1 MHLIEKNDIMMEN
14 NSVFQ
19 FGKNPIYI
27 ERNEGNVYLGD
38 YVSKTNEAFTDES
51 FELHMFA
58 PQITP
63 QIKREEVGIIL
74 NWIAKDTDKTDP
86 KRVALLYGSAGV
98 GKSVVMHD
106 VLLELEQKEEYL
118 VLGLKTDQIEFGD
131 TEDLSKRMH
140 LAKPLVTIIK
150 EMAQKAMRVVVLIDQ
165 IDALSLSLSS
175 NRTPLRSIFKLI
187 EQIKSI
193 PHVRVVISC
202 RPYDLEYDPILNDMK
217 IETKW
222 ELKKIS
228 SGRVKSI
235 LKSHNLEDSISE
247 QLLAFLGNPL
257 HLYLYLKVMPFG
269 KLRNPIT
276 EEVLYDGLWRIF
288 VIDIHANKRE
298 KVLKLLDAMVDA
310 MYRRQELFVHKQE
323 FESNYNDELNY
334 LLSNGLLLC
343 TSNGRVQFF
352 HQTMF
357 DYIYARRF
365 VENDYDLLKEL
376 SNQHQGLF
384 SRAAVKSIFSFL
396 RETNLVLYIH
406 NMNSLLFDKGET
418 KKYRYRF
425 HLKSLILSNMV
436 FFDEPKQE
444 ELQLIDRKIF
454 ANSLFM
460 GVIFESIH
468 NSKWLD
474 AIWRIIDKKG
484 GWTALSKE
492 YKEKTI
498 LMCSQT
504 LWDDADNILEVAF
517 RVLQTGDADGRKMII
532 DLVRYQP
539 LKGNVDKLIKL
550 YKALELKSYP
560 LECPNLLKL
569 IIPGNPKFVGDVL
582 KDNVL
587 EQLNQKEKSSLHI
600 VDFTHEEEQI
610 FEMMESNHHELAI
623 QLYVEL
629 LEIIMKN
636 TRFDIPG
643 HEIIGSFEFSS
654 FQRVEGERFCHNF
667 PKALVN
673 KLIDDFLKNIDT
685 IKTQRYLQEFCCK
698 KYEAFLFI
706 ALYVFTKYPEKF
718 YNDIYKII
726 VCRSVLSNAPC
737 WVEYQALEA
746 LKSSFQYMS
755 AEQQSEI
762 VHKAES
768 LNDVGERRIYD
779 KEIVRRR
786 LQVGYPICDIDLHRG
801 KVLYALPK
809 VSLLKYSK
817 KSYFERLRIGRKFE
831 YRKNG
836 IVCYSRLEN
845 EMPFRSSCRSGW
857 TSLGLD
863 KARKMSCKAWYKSMT
878 KYVDNIHS
886 YDFERPSLEGQ
897 SQLFRQIVAENPKK
911 YLNLLDNIVADD
923 KILLCY
929 AESGVRGLLDV
940 KKYVEANRIFDN
952 IVKVINNNANSEY
965 RGFGIHSFLYVI
977 DDFLKGDYMPKNVFD
992 FLCNVVL
999 NVKESKI
1006 KAGDVKEKDIYNT
1019 AINQA
1024 RGHAAYMLIE
1034 CYRFKE
1040 YQDEIFDTL
1049 ENIASTASVY
1059 TRSAILL
1066 NMALLNHLDQQR
1078 NVLLFKMLLHDYDE
1092 KLLAMPIHNYNP
1104 LVYFINYAVD
1114 DILDVFVH
1122 AIDKPWCYKEQVI
1135 ILWLAW
1141 VHNNYRND
1149 IKVLLDK
1156 MCEKGQEARL
1166 SLLSF
1171 LTRQDVEIDQESF
1184 SYILFLMSE
1193 RFCSAELGH
1202 ECDIIFR
1209 HVKKW
1214 TQERQDIM
1222 AKTFVESPL
1231 SKYTGRG
1238 FIDFLAGYAI
1248 KKPVQALY
1256 WLECVIH
1263 NMAPNDYSIWNSVT
1277 DVLIQ
1282 SYNGIR
1288 SFNDIEYQST
1298 LEYAMDL
1305 IDSLMMNKDKSFL
1318 ITNFIHKLDDE

>member
-222 ELKKIS
+222 ELKKLS

-550 YKALELKSYP
+550 Y
-560 LECPNLLKL
+560 N
-569 IIPGNPKFVGDVL
+569 
-582 KDNVL
+582 
-587 EQLNQKEKSSLHI
+587 
-600 VDFTHEEEQI
+600 
-610 FEMMESNHHELAI
+610 
-623 QLYVEL
+623 
-629 LEIIMKN
+629 
-636 TRFDIPG
+636 
-643 HEIIGSFEFSS
+643 
-654 FQRVEGERFCHNF
+654 
-667 PKALVN
+667 
-673 KLIDDFLKNIDT
+673 
-685 IKTQRYLQEFCCK
+685 
-698 KYEAFLFI
+698 
-706 ALYVFTKYPEKF
+706 
-718 YNDIYKII
+718 
-726 VCRSVLSNAPC
+726 
-737 WVEYQALEA
+737 
-746 LKSSFQYMS
+746 
-755 AEQQSEI
+755 
-762 VHKAES
+762 
-768 LNDVGERRIYD
+768 
-779 KEIVRRR
+779 
-786 LQVGYPICDIDLHRG
+786 
-801 KVLYALPK
+801 
-809 VSLLKYSK
+809 
-817 KSYFERLRIGRKFE
+817 
-831 YRKNG
+831 
-836 IVCYSRLEN
+836 
-845 EMPFRSSCRSGW
+845 
-857 TSLGLD
+857 
-863 KARKMSCKAWYKSMT
+863 
-878 KYVDNIHS
+878 
-886 YDFERPSLEGQ
+886 
-897 SQLFRQIVAENPKK
+897 
-911 YLNLLDNIVADD
+911 
-923 KILLCY
+923 
-929 AESGVRGLLDV
+929 
-940 KKYVEANRIFDN
+940 
-952 IVKVINNNANSEY
+952 
-965 RGFGIHSFLYVI
+965 
-977 DDFLKGDYMPKNVFD
+977 
-992 FLCNVVL
+992 
-999 NVKESKI
+999 
-1006 KAGDVKEKDIYNT
+1006 NT
-1019 AINQA
+1019 A
-1024 RGHAAYMLIE
+1024 
-1034 CYRFKE
+1034 
-1040 YQDEIFDTL
+1040 
-1049 ENIASTASVY
+1049 
-1059 TRSAILL
+1059 L
-1066 NMALLNHLDQQR
+1066 N
-1078 NVLLFKMLLHDYDE
+1078 
-1092 KLLAMPIHNYNP
+1092 
-1104 LVYFINYAVD
+1104 
-1114 DILDVFVH
+1114 
-1122 AIDKPWCYKEQVI
+1122 
-1135 ILWLAW
+1135 
-1141 VHNNYRND
+1141 
-1149 IKVLLDK
+1149 
-1156 MCEKGQEARL
+1156 
-1166 SLLSF
+1166 
-1171 LTRQDVEIDQESF
+1171 
-1184 SYILFLMSE
+1184 
-1193 RFCSAELGH
+1193 
-1202 ECDIIFR
+1202 
-1209 HVKKW
+1209 
-1214 TQERQDIM
+1214 
-1222 AKTFVESPL
+1222 
-1231 SKYTGRG
+1231 
-1238 FIDFLAGYAI
+1238 
-1248 KKPVQALY
+1248 
-1256 WLECVIH
+1256 
-1263 NMAPNDYSIWNSVT
+1263 
-1277 DVLIQ
+1277 
-1282 SYNGIR
+1282 
-1288 SFNDIEYQST
+1288 
-1298 LEYAMDL
+1298 
-1305 IDSLMMNKDKSFL
+1305 
-1318 ITNFIHKLDDE
+1318 

>member
-19 FGKNPIYI
+19 FGEKPIYI
-27 ERNEGNVYLGD
+27 ERNEGNVYVGD

-150 EMAQKAMRVVVLIDQ
+150 EMAQKAKRVVVLIDQ

-175 NRTPLRSIFKLI
+175 NRTPLRSMFKLI
-187 EQIKSI
+187 EKIKSI

-222 ELKKIS
+222 ELKNLS

-288 VIDIHANKRE
+288 VIDINADKRA

-334 LLSNGLLLC
+334 LFSSGLLLC

-365 VENDYDLLKEL
+365 VENNYDLLNEL

-396 RETNLVLYIH
+396 RETNPVLYIH

-460 GVIFESIH
+460 GVIFESVH
-468 NSKWLD
+468 NGNWLN
-474 AIWRIIDKKG
+474 AIWKIIDNKG
-484 GWTALSKE
+484 GWAALSKE

-498 LMCSQT
+498 LMCSRT
-504 LWDDADNILEVAF
+504 LWDDADKILEAAF
-517 RVLQTGDADGRKMII
+517 HVLQTGDADGRKMIMDFVSHQSI
-532 DLVRYQP
+532 KSDI
-539 LKGNVDKLIKL
+539 NKLIKL

-569 IIPGNPKFVGDVL
+569 ILTDNPKFVVDVL
-582 KDNVL
+582 KDNVQK
-587 EQLNQKEKSSLHI
+587 QLIQKDKSSLHT

-610 FEMMESNHHELAI
+610 FEMLESNHHELAI

-629 LEIIMKN
+629 LQIVLEN

-643 HEIIGSFEFSS
+643 YEIISSFEFSC
-654 FQRVEGERFCHNF
+654 FQREKGKHFRYDF

-685 IKTQRYLQEFCCK
+685 NETRRYLQEFSRNK
-698 KYEAFLFI
+698 FEAFLFI
-706 ALYVFTKYPEKF
+706 ALYVFTQYPDR
-718 YNDIYKII
+718 YCNDIYTII

-737 WVEYQALEA
+737 LIEYQALEA

-755 AEQQSEI
+755 AEQQTEI

-768 LNDVGERRIYD
+768 LNDDGERRIYD

-809 VSLLKYSK
+809 WALLKYSK
-817 KSYFERLRIGRKFE
+817 KAYFERLRIGRKFE

-878 KYVDNIHS
+878 KYIDNVHS

-923 KILLCY
+923 NILLCY
-929 AESGVRGLLDV
+929 AESGIRGLLDANE
-940 KKYVEANRIFDN
+940 YVEATRFFDH
-952 IVKVINNNANSEY
+952 IVKVIDNNVNSEC

-977 DDFLKGDYMPKNVFD
+977 DAFIKGNFMPKNVFD

-999 NVKESKI
+999 NVKEGDI
-1006 KAGDVKEKDIYNT
+1006 KSEDIKVKDIYNA

-1024 RGHAAYMLIE
+1024 RGHAAYMLVE
-1034 CYRFKE
+1034 CYRYKE
-1040 YQDEIFDTL
+1040 YQDEIFKTL
-1049 ENIASTASVY
+1049 EKIASTASVY

-1078 NVLLFKMLLHDYDE
+1078 NVVLFKMLLHDYDD

-1104 LVYFINYAVD
+1104 LVYFVNYAVD
-1114 DILDVFVH
+1114 DMLDVFAH

-1156 MCEKGQEARL
+1156 MCDKGQEARL

-1193 RFCSAELGH
+1193 RFCSVELGH
-1202 ECDIIFR
+1202 ECDTMFQY
-1209 HVKKW
+1209 VKKW
-1214 TQERQDIM
+1214 TQERQDII

-1231 SKYTGRG
+1231 SEYTGRG

-1248 KKPVQALY
+1248 KKPDQALY
-1256 WLECVIH
+1256 WLECVIR

-1288 SFNDIEYQST
+1288 SFNDVEYQPI
-1298 LEYAMDL
+1298 LEHAMDM
-1305 IDSLMMNKDKSFL
+1305 IDSLMMNKDNCFL
-1318 ITNFIHKLDDE
+1318 ITNFIRKLDNE

>member
-19 FGKNPIYI
+19 FGEKPIYI
-27 ERNEGNVYLGD
+27 ERNEGNVYVGD

-150 EMAQKAMRVVVLIDQ
+150 EMAQKAKRVVVLIDQ

-222 ELKKIS
+222 ELKNLS

-288 VIDIHANKRE
+288 VIDINADKRA

-334 LLSNGLLLC
+334 LFSSGLLLC

-365 VENDYDLLKEL
+365 VENNYDLLNEL

-396 RETNLVLYIH
+396 RETNPVLYIH

-460 GVIFESIH
+460 GVIFESVH
-468 NSKWLD
+468 NGNWLN
-474 AIWRIIDKKG
+474 AIWKIIDNKG
-484 GWTALSKE
+484 GWAALSKE
-492 YKEKTI
+492 YKEKTV
-498 LMCSQT
+498 LMCSRT
-504 LWDDADNILEVAF
+504 LWDDADKILEAAF
-517 RVLQTGDADGRKMII
+517 HVLQTGDADGRKMIMDFVSHQSI
-532 DLVRYQP
+532 KSDI
-539 LKGNVDKLIKL
+539 NKLIKL

-569 IIPGNPKFVGDVL
+569 ILTDNPKFVVDVL
-582 KDNVL
+582 KDNVQK
-587 EQLNQKEKSSLHI
+587 QLIQKDKSSLHT

-610 FEMMESNHHELAI
+610 FEMLESNHHELAI

-629 LEIIMKN
+629 LQIVLEN

-643 HEIIGSFEFSS
+643 YEIISSFEFSC
-654 FQRVEGERFCHNF
+654 FQREKGKHFRYDF

-685 IKTQRYLQEFCCK
+685 NETRRYLQEFSRNK
-698 KYEAFLFI
+698 FEAFLFI
-706 ALYVFTKYPEKF
+706 ALYVFTQYPDR
-718 YNDIYKII
+718 YCNDIYTII

-737 WVEYQALEA
+737 LIEYQALEA

-755 AEQQSEI
+755 AEQQTEI

-768 LNDVGERRIYD
+768 LNDDGERRIYD

-809 VSLLKYSK
+809 WALLKYSK
-817 KSYFERLRIGRKFE
+817 KAYFERLRIGRKFE

-863 KARKMSCKAWYKSMT
+863 KAMKMNCKAWYKSMT
-878 KYVDNIHS
+878 KYVDNVHS

-897 SQLFRQIVAENPKK
+897 SQLFRQIVAENPQK

-923 KILLCY
+923 NILLCY
-929 AESGVRGLLDV
+929 AESGIRGLLDANE
-940 KKYVEANRIFDN
+940 YVEATRFFDH
-952 IVKVINNNANSEY
+952 IVKVIDNNVNSEC

-977 DDFLKGDYMPKNVFD
+977 DAFLKGNFMPKNVFD

-999 NVKESKI
+999 NVKEGDI
-1006 KAGDVKEKDIYNT
+1006 KSEDINVKDIYNA

-1024 RGHAAYMLIE
+1024 RGHAAYMLVE
-1034 CYRFKE
+1034 CYRYKE
-1040 YQDEIFDTL
+1040 YQDEIFKTL
-1049 ENIASTASVY
+1049 EKIVSTASVY

-1078 NVLLFKMLLHDYDE
+1078 NVVLFKMLLHDYDD

-1104 LVYFINYAVD
+1104 LVYFVNYAVD
-1114 DILDVFVH
+1114 DMLDVFAH

-1141 VHNNYRND
+1141 AHNNYRND

-1156 MCEKGQEARL
+1156 MCDKGQEARL

-1193 RFCSAELGH
+1193 RFCSVELGH
-1202 ECDIIFR
+1202 ECDTMFQY
-1209 HVKKW
+1209 VKKW
-1214 TQERQDIM
+1214 TQERQDII

-1231 SKYTGRG
+1231 SEYTGRG

-1248 KKPVQALY
+1248 KKPDQALY
-1256 WLECVIH
+1256 WLECVIR

-1288 SFNDIEYQST
+1288 SFNDVEYQPI
-1298 LEYAMDL
+1298 LEHAMDM
-1305 IDSLMMNKDKSFL
+1305 IDSLMMNKDNCFL
-1318 ITNFIHKLDDE
+1318 ITNFIRKLDNE

>member
-1 MHLIEKNDIMMEN
+1 MEN

-19 FGKNPIYI
+19 FGEKPIYI
-27 ERNEGNVYLGD
+27 ERNEGNVYVGD

-150 EMAQKAMRVVVLIDQ
+150 EMAQKAKRVVVLIDQ

-222 ELKKIS
+222 ELKNLS

-288 VIDIHANKRE
+288 VIDINADKRA

-334 LLSNGLLLC
+334 LFSSGLLLC

-365 VENDYDLLKEL
+365 VENNYDLLNEL

-396 RETNLVLYIH
+396 RETNPVLYIH

-460 GVIFESIH
+460 GVIFESVH
-468 NSKWLD
+468 NGNWLN
-474 AIWRIIDKKG
+474 AIWKIIDNKG
-484 GWTALSKE
+484 GWAALSKE
-492 YKEKTI
+492 YKEKTV
-498 LMCSQT
+498 LMCSRT
-504 LWDDADNILEVAF
+504 LWDDADKILEAAF
-517 RVLQTGDADGRKMII
+517 HVLQTGDADGRKMIMDFVSHQSI
-532 DLVRYQP
+532 KSDI
-539 LKGNVDKLIKL
+539 NKLIKL

-569 IIPGNPKFVGDVL
+569 ILTDNPKFVVDVL
-582 KDNVL
+582 KDNVQK
-587 EQLNQKEKSSLHI
+587 QLIQKDKSSLHT

-610 FEMMESNHHELAI
+610 FEMLESNHHELAI

-629 LEIIMKN
+629 LQIVLEN

-643 HEIIGSFEFSS
+643 YEIISSFEFSC
-654 FQRVEGERFCHNF
+654 FQREKGKHFRYDF

-685 IKTQRYLQEFCCK
+685 NETRRYLQEFSRNK
-698 KYEAFLFI
+698 FEAFLFI
-706 ALYVFTKYPEKF
+706 ALYVFTQYPDR
-718 YNDIYKII
+718 YCNDIYTII

-737 WVEYQALEA
+737 LIEYQALEA

-755 AEQQSEI
+755 AEQQTEI

-768 LNDVGERRIYD
+768 LNDDGERRIYD

-809 VSLLKYSK
+809 WALLKYSK
-817 KSYFERLRIGRKFE
+817 KAYFERLRIGRKFE

-863 KARKMSCKAWYKSMT
+863 KAMKMNCKAWYKSMT
-878 KYVDNIHS
+878 KYVDNVHS

-897 SQLFRQIVAENPKK
+897 SQLFRQIVAENPQK

-923 KILLCY
+923 NILLCY
-929 AESGVRGLLDV
+929 AESGIRGLLDANE
-940 KKYVEANRIFDN
+940 YVEATRFFDH
-952 IVKVINNNANSEY
+952 IVKVIDNNVNSEC

-977 DDFLKGDYMPKNVFD
+977 DAFLKGNFMPKNVFD

-999 NVKESKI
+999 NVKEGDI
-1006 KAGDVKEKDIYNT
+1006 KSEDINVKDIYNA

-1024 RGHAAYMLIE
+1024 RGHAAYMLVE
-1034 CYRFKE
+1034 CYRYKE
-1040 YQDEIFDTL
+1040 YQDEIFKTL
-1049 ENIASTASVY
+1049 EKIVSTASVY

-1078 NVLLFKMLLHDYDE
+1078 NVVLFKMLLHDYDD

-1104 LVYFINYAVD
+1104 LVYFVNYAVD
-1114 DILDVFVH
+1114 DMLDVFAH

-1141 VHNNYRND
+1141 AHNNYRND

-1156 MCEKGQEARL
+1156 MCDKGQEARL

-1193 RFCSAELGH
+1193 RFCSVELGH
-1202 ECDIIFR
+1202 ECDTMFQY
-1209 HVKKW
+1209 VKKW
-1214 TQERQDIM
+1214 TQERQDII

-1231 SKYTGRG
+1231 SEYTGRG

-1248 KKPVQALY
+1248 KKPDQALY
-1256 WLECVIH
+1256 WLECVIR

-1288 SFNDIEYQST
+1288 SFNDVEYQPI
-1298 LEYAMDL
+1298 LEHAMDM
-1305 IDSLMMNKDKSFL
+1305 IDSLMMNKDNCFL
-1318 ITNFIHKLDDE
+1318 ITNFIRKLDNE

>member
-1 MHLIEKNDIMMEN
+1 MEN

-19 FGKNPIYI
+19 FGEKPIYI
-27 ERNEGNVYLGD
+27 ERNEGNVYVGD

-150 EMAQKAMRVVVLIDQ
+150 EMAQKAKRVVVLIDQ

-222 ELKKIS
+222 ELKNLS

-288 VIDIHANKRE
+288 VIDINADKRA

-334 LLSNGLLLC
+334 LFSSGLLLC

-365 VENDYDLLKEL
+365 VENNYDLLNEL

-396 RETNLVLYIH
+396 RETNPVLYIH

-425 HLKSLILSNMV
+425 HLKSLILSNMI

-460 GVIFESIH
+460 GVIFESVH
-468 NSKWLD
+468 NGNWLN
-474 AIWRIIDKKG
+474 AIWKIIDNKG
-484 GWTALSKE
+484 GWAALSKE
-492 YKEKTI
+492 YKEKTV
-498 LMCSQT
+498 LMCSRT
-504 LWDDADNILEVAF
+504 LWDDADKILEAAF
-517 RVLQTGDADGRKMII
+517 HVLQTGDADGRKMIMDFVSHQSI
-532 DLVRYQP
+532 KSDI
-539 LKGNVDKLIKL
+539 NKLIKL

-569 IIPGNPKFVGDVL
+569 ILTDNPKFVVDVL
-582 KDNVL
+582 KDNVQK
-587 EQLNQKEKSSLHI
+587 QLIQKDKSSLHT

-610 FEMMESNHHELAI
+610 FEMLESNHHELAI

-629 LEIIMKN
+629 LQIVLEN

-643 HEIIGSFEFSS
+643 YEIISSFEFSC
-654 FQRVEGERFCHNF
+654 FQREKGKHFRYDF

-685 IKTQRYLQEFCCK
+685 NETRRYLQEFSRNK
-698 KYEAFLFI
+698 FEAFLFI
-706 ALYVFTKYPEKF
+706 ALYVFTQYPDR
-718 YNDIYKII
+718 YCNDIYTII

-737 WVEYQALEA
+737 LIEYQALEA

-755 AEQQSEI
+755 AEQQTEI

-768 LNDVGERRIYD
+768 LNDDGERRIYD

-809 VSLLKYSK
+809 WALLKYSK
-817 KSYFERLRIGRKFE
+817 KAYFERLRIGRKFE

-863 KARKMSCKAWYKSMT
+863 KAMKMNCKAWYKSMT
-878 KYVDNIHS
+878 KYVDNVHS

-897 SQLFRQIVAENPKK
+897 SQLFRQIVAENPQK

-923 KILLCY
+923 NILLCY
-929 AESGVRGLLDV
+929 AESGIRGLLDANE
-940 KKYVEANRIFDN
+940 YVEATRFFDH
-952 IVKVINNNANSEY
+952 IVKVIDNNVNSEC

-977 DDFLKGDYMPKNVFD
+977 DAFLKGNFMPKNVFD

-999 NVKESKI
+999 NVKEGDI
-1006 KAGDVKEKDIYNT
+1006 KSEDINVKDIYNA

-1024 RGHAAYMLIE
+1024 RGHAAYMLVE
-1034 CYRFKE
+1034 CYRYKE
-1040 YQDEIFDTL
+1040 YQDEIFKTL
-1049 ENIASTASVY
+1049 EKIASTASVY

-1078 NVLLFKMLLHDYDE
+1078 NVVLFKMLLHDYDD

-1104 LVYFINYAVD
+1104 LVYFVNYAVD
-1114 DILDVFVH
+1114 DMLDVFAH
-1122 AIDKPWCYKEQVI
+1122 AIDKPWCYNEQVI

-1141 VHNNYRND
+1141 AHNNYRND

-1156 MCEKGQEARL
+1156 MCDKGQEARL

-1193 RFCSAELGH
+1193 RFCSVELGH
-1202 ECDIIFR
+1202 ECDTMFQY
-1209 HVKKW
+1209 VKKW
-1214 TQERQDIM
+1214 TQERQDII

-1231 SKYTGRG
+1231 SEYTGRG

-1248 KKPVQALY
+1248 KKPDQALY
-1256 WLECVIH
+1256 WLECVIR

-1288 SFNDIEYQST
+1288 SFNDVEYQPI
-1298 LEYAMDL
+1298 LEHAMDM
-1305 IDSLMMNKDKSFL
+1305 IDSLMMNKDNCFL
-1318 ITNFIHKLDDE
+1318 ITNFIRKLDNE

>member
-1 MHLIEKNDIMMEN
+1 MGNND
-14 NSVFQ
+14 VFQ
-19 FGKNPIYI
+19 FGEKPIYI
-27 ERNEGNVYLGD
+27 ERNEGNVYVGD

-51 FELHMFA
+51 FELHKFA

-150 EMAQKAMRVVVLIDQ
+150 EMAQKAKRVVVLIDQ

-222 ELKKIS
+222 ELKNLS

-235 LKSHNLEDSISE
+235 LKSHNLEECISE

-288 VIDIHANKRE
+288 VIEINANKRE

-310 MYRRQELFVHKQE
+310 MYWRQELFVHKQE

-365 VENDYDLLKEL
+365 VENKYDLLKEL

-396 RETNLVLYIH
+396 RETNPGLYIQ
-406 NMNSLLFDKGET
+406 NMNRLLFDKGET
-418 KKYRYRF
+418 EEYCYRF
-425 HLKSLILSNMV
+425 HLKSLILSNME

-444 ELQLIDRKIF
+444 ELKLIDRKIF
-454 ANSLFM
+454 YDSLYM
-460 GVIFESIH
+460 SVIFESVH
-468 NSKWLD
+468 NCNWLN
-474 AIWRIIDKKG
+474 AIWKIIDNNG
-484 GWTALSKE
+484 GWAALSKE

-498 LMCSQT
+498 LMCSRT
-504 LWDDADNILEVAF
+504 LWDDADKILDVAF
-517 RVLQTGDADGRKMII
+517 RVLQTGDADGRKMIMDFVSHQSI
-532 DLVRYQP
+532 KCDI
-539 LKGNVDKLIKL
+539 NKLIKL
-550 YKALELKSYP
+550 YKALGLKSYP

-569 IIPGNPKFVGDVL
+569 ILSDDPKFVADVL
-582 KDNVL
+582 KDNVQK
-587 EQLNQKEKSSLHI
+587 QLSQKDKSSLHI

-654 FQRVEGERFCHNF
+654 FQRVEGERFYHNF
-667 PKALVN
+667 SKALVN

-685 IKTQRYLQEFCCK
+685 SETRRYLQEFCCK

-706 ALYVFTKYPEKF
+706 ALYVYTQYPEKF

-726 VCRSVLSNAPC
+726 ICRSVLSNAPC

-746 LKSSFQYMS
+746 LKCSFQFMS
-755 AEQQSEI
+755 AVQQDKI

-768 LNDVGERRIYD
+768 LNDDGEKCIYD
-779 KEIVRRR
+779 KEFVRRR
-786 LQVGYPICDIDLHRG
+786 LQGGYPICDIDLHRG

-809 VSLLKYSK
+809 DSLLTYSK
-817 KSYFERLRIGRKFE
+817 KAYFERLRIERKFG
-831 YRKNG
+831 YKKNG
-836 IVCYSRLEN
+836 IACYSWLEN
-845 EMPFRSSCRSGW
+845 ELPFRSSCMSGW

-878 KYVDNIHS
+878 KYVDNVHT

-897 SQLFRQIVAENPKK
+897 SQLFRQVVGENPEK
-911 YLNLLDNIVADD
+911 YLSLLDNIVADNN
-923 KILLCY
+923 ILLCY
-929 AESGVRGLLDV
+929 AESGVRGLLDA
-940 KKYVEANRIFDN
+940 KKYVEAARIFDN

-965 RGFGIHSFLYVI
+965 RGFGIHSFLLVI
-977 DDFLKGDYMPKNVFD
+977 DDFLRGDYMPKNVFD

-999 NVKESKI
+999 NVKESEI
-1006 KAGDVKEKDIYNT
+1006 KAEDVKEKDIYNT

-1024 RGHAAYMLIE
+1024 RGHAAYMLVE
-1034 CYRFKE
+1034 CYRFRE
-1040 YQDEIFDTL
+1040 YQDEIFETL

-1092 KLLAMPIHNYNP
+1092 RLLAMPIHNYNP
-1104 LVYFINYAVD
+1104 LVYFVNYAVD

-1135 ILWLAW
+1135 ILWHAW

-1171 LTRQDVEIDQESF
+1171 LTREDVEIDHESF

-1193 RFCSAELGH
+1193 RFCTAELGH

-1248 KKPVQALY
+1248 NKPVQALY

-1288 SFNDIEYQST
+1288 SFNDVEYQPI
-1298 LEYAMDL
+1298 LEHAMDL
-1305 IDSLMMNKDKSFL
+1305 IDGLMMNKDKRFL

>member
-1 MHLIEKNDIMMEN
+1 MMEN

-19 FGKNPIYI
+19 FGEKPIYI
-27 ERNEGNVYLGD
+27 ERNEGNVYVGD

-150 EMAQKAMRVVVLIDQ
+150 EMAQKAKRVVVLIDQ

-222 ELKKIS
+222 ELKNLS

-288 VIDIHANKRE
+288 VIDINADKRA

-334 LLSNGLLLC
+334 LFSSGLLLC

-365 VENDYDLLKEL
+365 VENNYDLLNEL

-396 RETNLVLYIH
+396 RETNPVLYIH

-425 HLKSLILSNMV
+425 HLKSLILSNMI

-460 GVIFESIH
+460 GVIFESVH
-468 NSKWLD
+468 NGNWLN
-474 AIWRIIDKKG
+474 AIWKIIDNKG
-484 GWTALSKE
+484 GWAALSKE
-492 YKEKTI
+492 YKEKTV
-498 LMCSQT
+498 LMCSRT
-504 LWDDADNILEVAF
+504 LWDDADKILEAAF
-517 RVLQTGDADGRKMII
+517 HVLQTGDADGRKMIMDFVSHQSI
-532 DLVRYQP
+532 KSDI
-539 LKGNVDKLIKL
+539 NKLIKL

-569 IIPGNPKFVGDVL
+569 ILTDNPKFVVDVL
-582 KDNVL
+582 KDNVQK
-587 EQLNQKEKSSLHI
+587 QLIQKDKSSLHT

-610 FEMMESNHHELAI
+610 FEMLESNHHELAI

-629 LEIIMKN
+629 LQIVLEN

-643 HEIIGSFEFSS
+643 YEIISSFEFSC
-654 FQRVEGERFCHNF
+654 FQREKGKHFRYDF

-685 IKTQRYLQEFCCK
+685 NETRRYLQEFSRNK
-698 KYEAFLFI
+698 FEAFLFI
-706 ALYVFTKYPEKF
+706 ALYVFTQYPDR
-718 YNDIYKII
+718 YCNDIYTII

-737 WVEYQALEA
+737 LIEYQALEA

-755 AEQQSEI
+755 AEQQTEI

-768 LNDVGERRIYD
+768 LNDDGERRIYD

-809 VSLLKYSK
+809 WALLKYSK
-817 KSYFERLRIGRKFE
+817 KAYFERLRIGRKFE

-863 KARKMSCKAWYKSMT
+863 KAMKMNCKAWYKSMT
-878 KYVDNIHS
+878 KYVDNVHS

-897 SQLFRQIVAENPKK
+897 SQLFRQIVAENPQK

-923 KILLCY
+923 NILLCY
-929 AESGVRGLLDV
+929 AESGIRGLLDANE
-940 KKYVEANRIFDN
+940 YVEATRFFDH
-952 IVKVINNNANSEY
+952 IVKVIDNNVNSEC

-977 DDFLKGDYMPKNVFD
+977 DAFLKGNFMPKNVFD

-999 NVKESKI
+999 NVKEGDI
-1006 KAGDVKEKDIYNT
+1006 KSEDINVKDIYNA

-1024 RGHAAYMLIE
+1024 RGHAAYMLVE
-1034 CYRFKE
+1034 CYRYKE
-1040 YQDEIFDTL
+1040 YQDEIFKTL
-1049 ENIASTASVY
+1049 EKIASTASVY

-1078 NVLLFKMLLHDYDE
+1078 NVVLFKMLLHDYDD

-1104 LVYFINYAVD
+1104 LVYFVNYAVD
-1114 DILDVFVH
+1114 DMLDVFAH
-1122 AIDKPWCYKEQVI
+1122 AIDKPWCYNEQVI

-1141 VHNNYRND
+1141 AHNNYRND

-1156 MCEKGQEARL
+1156 MCDKGQEARL

-1193 RFCSAELGH
+1193 RFCSVELGH
-1202 ECDIIFR
+1202 ECDTMFQY
-1209 HVKKW
+1209 VKKW
-1214 TQERQDIM
+1214 TQERQDII

-1231 SKYTGRG
+1231 SEYTGRG

-1248 KKPVQALY
+1248 KKPDQALY
-1256 WLECVIH
+1256 WLECVIR

-1288 SFNDIEYQST
+1288 SFNDVEYQPI
-1298 LEYAMDL
+1298 LEHAMDM
-1305 IDSLMMNKDKSFL
+1305 IDSLMMNKDNCFL
-1318 ITNFIHKLDDE
+1318 ITNFIRKLDNE

>member
-1 MHLIEKNDIMMEN
+1 MMEN

-19 FGKNPIYI
+19 FGEKPIYI
-27 ERNEGNVYLGD
+27 ERNEGNVYVGD

-150 EMAQKAMRVVVLIDQ
+150 EMAQKAKRVVVLIDQ

-222 ELKKIS
+222 ELKNLS

-288 VIDIHANKRE
+288 VIDINADKRA

-334 LLSNGLLLC
+334 LFSSGLLLC

-365 VENDYDLLKEL
+365 VENNYDLLNEL

-396 RETNLVLYIH
+396 RETNPVLYIH

-460 GVIFESIH
+460 GVIFESVH
-468 NSKWLD
+468 NGNWLN
-474 AIWRIIDKKG
+474 AIWKIIDNKG
-484 GWTALSKE
+484 GWAALSKE
-492 YKEKTI
+492 YKEKTV
-498 LMCSQT
+498 LMCSRT
-504 LWDDADNILEVAF
+504 LWDDADKILEAAF
-517 RVLQTGDADGRKMII
+517 HVLQTGDADGRKMIMDFVSHQSI
-532 DLVRYQP
+532 KSDI
-539 LKGNVDKLIKL
+539 NKLIKL

-569 IIPGNPKFVGDVL
+569 ILTDNPKFVVDVL
-582 KDNVL
+582 KDNVQK
-587 EQLNQKEKSSLHI
+587 QLIQKDKSSLHT

-610 FEMMESNHHELAI
+610 FEMLESNHHELAI

-629 LEIIMKN
+629 LQIVLEN

-643 HEIIGSFEFSS
+643 YEIISSFEFSC
-654 FQRVEGERFCHNF
+654 FQREKGKHFRYDF

-685 IKTQRYLQEFCCK
+685 NETRRYLQEFSRNK
-698 KYEAFLFI
+698 FEAFLFI
-706 ALYVFTKYPEKF
+706 ALYVFTQYPDR
-718 YNDIYKII
+718 YCNDIYTII

-737 WVEYQALEA
+737 LIEYQALEA

-755 AEQQSEI
+755 AEQQTEI

-768 LNDVGERRIYD
+768 LNDDGERRIYD

-809 VSLLKYSK
+809 WALLKYSK
-817 KSYFERLRIGRKFE
+817 KAYFERLRIGRKFE

-863 KARKMSCKAWYKSMT
+863 KAMKMNCKAWYKSMT
-878 KYVDNIHS
+878 KYVDNVHS

-897 SQLFRQIVAENPKK
+897 SQLFRQIVAENPQK

-923 KILLCY
+923 NILLCY
-929 AESGVRGLLDV
+929 AESGIRGLLDANE
-940 KKYVEANRIFDN
+940 YVEATRFFDH
-952 IVKVINNNANSEY
+952 IVKVIDNNVNSEC

-977 DDFLKGDYMPKNVFD
+977 DAFLKGNFMPKNVFD

-999 NVKESKI
+999 NVKEGDI
-1006 KAGDVKEKDIYNT
+1006 KSEDINVKDIYNA

-1024 RGHAAYMLIE
+1024 RGHAAYMLVE
-1034 CYRFKE
+1034 CYRYKE
-1040 YQDEIFDTL
+1040 YQDEIFKTL
-1049 ENIASTASVY
+1049 EKIVSTASVY

-1078 NVLLFKMLLHDYDE
+1078 NVVLFKMLLHDYDD

-1104 LVYFINYAVD
+1104 LVYFVNYAVD
-1114 DILDVFVH
+1114 DMLDVFAH

-1141 VHNNYRND
+1141 AHNNYRND

-1156 MCEKGQEARL
+1156 MCDKGQEARL

-1193 RFCSAELGH
+1193 RFCSVELGH
-1202 ECDIIFR
+1202 ECDTMFQY
-1209 HVKKW
+1209 VKKW
-1214 TQERQDIM
+1214 TQERQDII

-1231 SKYTGRG
+1231 SEYTGRG

-1248 KKPVQALY
+1248 KKPDQALY
-1256 WLECVIH
+1256 WLECVIR

-1288 SFNDIEYQST
+1288 SFNDVEYQPI
-1298 LEYAMDL
+1298 LEHAMDM
-1305 IDSLMMNKDKSFL
+1305 IDSLMMNKDNCFL
-1318 ITNFIHKLDDE
+1318 ITNFIRKLDNE

>member
-19 FGKNPIYI
+19 FGEKPIYI
-27 ERNEGNVYLGD
+27 ERNEGNVYVGD

-150 EMAQKAMRVVVLIDQ
+150 EMAQKAKRVVVLIDQ

-222 ELKKIS
+222 ELKNLS

-276 EEVLYDGLWRIF
+276 EEVLYNELWKIF
-288 VIDIHANKRE
+288 VIEINVNKRE
-298 KVLKLLDAMVDA
+298 RVLNLLDEMVDV
-310 MYRRQELFVHKQE
+310 MYKRQELFVHKQE
-323 FESNYNDELNY
+323 FESKYNEELND
-334 LLSNGLLLC
+334 LFSKGLLLC

-365 VENDYDLLKEL
+365 VENNYDLLNEL

-396 RETNLVLYIH
+396 RETNPVLYIH

-460 GVIFESIH
+460 GVIFESVH
-468 NSKWLD
+468 NGNWLN
-474 AIWRIIDKKG
+474 AIWKIIDNKG
-484 GWTALSKE
+484 GWAALSKE

-498 LMCSQT
+498 LMCSRT
-504 LWDDADNILEVAF
+504 LWDDADKILEAAF
-517 RVLQTGDADGRKMII
+517 HVLQTGDADGRKMIMDFVSHQSI
-532 DLVRYQP
+532 KSDI
-539 LKGNVDKLIKL
+539 NKLIKL

-569 IIPGNPKFVGDVL
+569 ILTDNPKFVVDVL
-582 KDNVL
+582 KDNVQK
-587 EQLNQKEKSSLHI
+587 QLIQKDKSSLHT

-610 FEMMESNHHELAI
+610 FEMLESNHHELAI

-629 LEIIMKN
+629 LQIVLEN

-643 HEIIGSFEFSS
+643 YEIISSFEFSC
-654 FQRVEGERFCHNF
+654 FQREKGKHFRYDF
-667 PKALVN
+667 PKALIN

-685 IKTQRYLQEFCCK
+685 NETRRYLQEFSRNK
-698 KYEAFLFI
+698 FEAFLFI
-706 ALYVFTKYPEKF
+706 ALYVFTQYPDR
-718 YNDIYKII
+718 YCNDIYTII

-737 WVEYQALEA
+737 LIEYQALEA

-755 AEQQSEI
+755 AEQQTEI

-768 LNDVGERRIYD
+768 LNDDGERRIYD

-809 VSLLKYSK
+809 WALLKYSK
-817 KSYFERLRIGRKFE
+817 KAYFERLRIGRKFE

-863 KARKMSCKAWYKSMT
+863 KAMKMNCKAWYKSMT
-878 KYVDNIHS
+878 KYVDNVHS

-897 SQLFRQIVAENPKK
+897 SQLFRQIVAENPQK

-923 KILLCY
+923 NILLCY
-929 AESGVRGLLDV
+929 AESGIRGLLDANE
-940 KKYVEANRIFDN
+940 YVEATRFFDH
-952 IVKVINNNANSEY
+952 IVKVIDNNVNSEC

-977 DDFLKGDYMPKNVFD
+977 DAFLKGNFMPKNVFD

-999 NVKESKI
+999 NVKEGDI
-1006 KAGDVKEKDIYNT
+1006 KSEDINVKDIYNA

-1024 RGHAAYMLIE
+1024 RGHAAYMLVE
-1034 CYRFKE
+1034 CYRYKE
-1040 YQDEIFDTL
+1040 YQDEIFKTL
-1049 ENIASTASVY
+1049 EKIASTASVY

-1171 LTRQDVEIDQESF
+1171 LTRQDVEIDQKSF

-1193 RFCSAELGH
+1193 RFCSVELGH
-1202 ECDIIFR
+1202 ECDTMFQY
-1209 HVKKW
+1209 VKKW
-1214 TQERQDIM
+1214 TQERQDII

-1231 SKYTGRG
+1231 SEYTGRG

-1248 KKPVQALY
+1248 KKPDQALY
-1256 WLECVIH
+1256 WLECVIR

-1288 SFNDIEYQST
+1288 SFNDVEYQPI
-1298 LEYAMDL
+1298 LEHAMDM
-1305 IDSLMMNKDKSFL
+1305 IDSLMMNKDNCFL
-1318 ITNFIHKLDDE
+1318 ITNFIRKLDNE

>member
-1 MHLIEKNDIMMEN
+1 MCLIEKNDIMMEN

-19 FGKNPIYI
+19 FGEKPIYI
-27 ERNEGNVYLGD
+27 ERNEGNVYVGD

-74 NWIAKDTDKTDP
+74 NWIAKDTDKTYP

-150 EMAQKAMRVVVLIDQ
+150 EMAQKAKRVVVLIDQ

-175 NRTPLRSIFKLI
+175 NRTPLRSMFKLI
-187 EQIKSI
+187 EKIKSI

-222 ELKKIS
+222 ELKNLS
-228 SGRVKSI
+228 FDEVKNV
-235 LKSHNLEDSISE
+235 LKSHSLEDNISD
-247 QLLAFLGNPL
+247 QLLDFLGNPL
-257 HLYLYLKVMPFG
+257 HLYLYLKVIPFG

-276 EEVLYDGLWRIF
+276 EEVLYNELWKIF
-288 VIDIHANKRE
+288 VIEINVNKRE
-298 KVLKLLDAMVDA
+298 RVLNLLDEMVDV
-310 MYRRQELFVHKQE
+310 MYKRQELFVHKQE
-323 FESNYNDELNY
+323 FESKYNEELND
-334 LLSNGLLLC
+334 LFSKGLLLC

-365 VENDYDLLKEL
+365 VENNYDLLNEL

-396 RETNLVLYIH
+396 RETNPVLYIH

-460 GVIFESIH
+460 GVIFESVH
-468 NSKWLD
+468 NGNWLN
-474 AIWRIIDKKG
+474 AIWKIIDNKG
-484 GWTALSKE
+484 GWAALSKE

-498 LMCSQT
+498 LMCSRT
-504 LWDDADNILEVAF
+504 LWDDADKILEAAF
-517 RVLQTGDADGRKMII
+517 HVLQTGDADGRKMIMDFVSHQSI
-532 DLVRYQP
+532 KSDI
-539 LKGNVDKLIKL
+539 NKLIKL

-569 IIPGNPKFVGDVL
+569 ILTDNPKFVVDVL
-582 KDNVL
+582 KDNVQK
-587 EQLNQKEKSSLHI
+587 QLIQKDKSSLHT

-610 FEMMESNHHELAI
+610 FEMLESNHHELAI

-629 LEIIMKN
+629 LQIVLEN

-643 HEIIGSFEFSS
+643 YEIISSFEFSC
-654 FQRVEGERFCHNF
+654 FQREKGKHFRYDF
-667 PKALVN
+667 PKTLVN

-685 IKTQRYLQEFCCK
+685 NETRRYLQEFSRNK
-698 KYEAFLFI
+698 FEAFLFI
-706 ALYVFTKYPEKF
+706 ALYVFTQYPDR
-718 YNDIYKII
+718 YCNDIYTII

-737 WVEYQALEA
+737 LIEYQALEA

-755 AEQQSEI
+755 AEQQTEI

-768 LNDVGERRIYD
+768 LNDDGERRIYD

-809 VSLLKYSK
+809 GALLKYSK
-817 KSYFERLRIGRKFE
+817 KAYFERLRIGRKFE

-863 KARKMSCKAWYKSMT
+863 KAMKMNCKAWYKSMT
-878 KYVDNIHS
+878 KYVDNVHS

-923 KILLCY
+923 NILLCY
-929 AESGVRGLLDV
+929 AESGIRGLLDANE
-940 KKYVEANRIFDN
+940 YVEATRFFDH
-952 IVKVINNNANSEY
+952 IVKVIDNNVNSEC

-977 DDFLKGDYMPKNVFD
+977 DAFIKGNFMPKNVFD

-999 NVKESKI
+999 NVKEGDI
-1006 KAGDVKEKDIYNT
+1006 KSEDIKVKDIYNA

-1024 RGHAAYMLIE
+1024 RGHAAYMLVE
-1034 CYRFKE
+1034 CYRYKE
-1040 YQDEIFDTL
+1040 YQDEIFKTL
-1049 ENIASTASVY
+1049 EKIASTASVY

-1078 NVLLFKMLLHDYDE
+1078 NVVLFKMLLHDYDD

-1104 LVYFINYAVD
+1104 LVYFVNYAVD
-1114 DILDVFVH
+1114 DMLDVFAH

-1156 MCEKGQEARL
+1156 MCDKGQEARL

-1171 LTRQDVEIDQESF
+1171 LTRQNVEIDQESF

-1193 RFCSAELGH
+1193 RFCSVELGH
-1202 ECDIIFR
+1202 ECDTMFQY
-1209 HVKKW
+1209 VKKW
-1214 TQERQDIM
+1214 TQERQDII

-1231 SKYTGRG
+1231 SEYTGRG

-1248 KKPVQALY
+1248 KKPDQALY
-1256 WLECVIH
+1256 WLECVIR

-1288 SFNDIEYQST
+1288 SFNDVEYQPI
-1298 LEYAMDL
+1298 LEHAMDM
-1305 IDSLMMNKDKSFL
+1305 IDSLMMNKDNCFL
-1318 ITNFIHKLDDE
+1318 ITNFIRKLDNE

>member
-1 MHLIEKNDIMMEN
+1 MGNND
-14 NSVFQ
+14 VFQ
-19 FGKNPIYI
+19 FGEKPIYI
-27 ERNEGNVYLGD
+27 ERNEGNVYVGD

-74 NWIAKDTDKTDP
+74 NWIAKDTDKTAP

-150 EMAQKAMRVVVLIDQ
+150 EMAQKAKRVVVLIDQ

-222 ELKKIS
+222 GLKNLS

-288 VIDIHANKRE
+288 VIDINADKRA

-334 LLSNGLLLC
+334 LFSSGLLLC

-365 VENDYDLLKEL
+365 VENNYDLLNEL

-396 RETNLVLYIH
+396 RETNPVLYIH

-460 GVIFESIH
+460 GVIFESVH
-468 NSKWLD
+468 NGNWLN
-474 AIWRIIDKKG
+474 AIWKIIDNKG
-484 GWTALSKE
+484 GWAALSKE

-498 LMCSQT
+498 LMCSRT
-504 LWDDADNILEVAF
+504 LWDDADKILEAAF
-517 RVLQTGDADGRKMII
+517 HVLQTGDADGRKMIMDFVSHQSI
-532 DLVRYQP
+532 KSDI
-539 LKGNVDKLIKL
+539 NKLIKL

-569 IIPGNPKFVGDVL
+569 ILTDNPKFVVDVL
-582 KDNVL
+582 KDNVQK
-587 EQLNQKEKSSLHI
+587 QLIQKDKSSLHT

-610 FEMMESNHHELAI
+610 FEMLESNHHELAI

-629 LEIIMKN
+629 LQIVLEN

-643 HEIIGSFEFSS
+643 YEIISSFEFSC
-654 FQRVEGERFCHNF
+654 FQREKGKHFRYDF

-685 IKTQRYLQEFCCK
+685 NETRRYLQEFSRNK
-698 KYEAFLFI
+698 FEAFLFI
-706 ALYVFTKYPEKF
+706 ALYVFTQYPDR
-718 YNDIYKII
+718 YCNDIYTII

-737 WVEYQALEA
+737 LIEYQALEA

-755 AEQQSEI
+755 AEQQTEI

-768 LNDVGERRIYD
+768 LNDDGERRIYD

-809 VSLLKYSK
+809 WALLKYSK
-817 KSYFERLRIGRKFE
+817 KAYFERLRIGRKFE

-863 KARKMSCKAWYKSMT
+863 KAMKMNCKAWYKSMT
-878 KYVDNIHS
+878 KYVDNVHS

-897 SQLFRQIVAENPKK
+897 SQLFRQIVAENPQK

-923 KILLCY
+923 NILLCY
-929 AESGVRGLLDV
+929 AESGIRGLLDANE
-940 KKYVEANRIFDN
+940 YVEATRFFDH
-952 IVKVINNNANSEY
+952 IVKVIDNNVNSEC

-977 DDFLKGDYMPKNVFD
+977 DAFLKGNFMPKNVFD

-999 NVKESKI
+999 NVKEGDI
-1006 KAGDVKEKDIYNT
+1006 KSEDINVKDIYNA

-1024 RGHAAYMLIE
+1024 RGHAAYMLVE
-1034 CYRFKE
+1034 CYRYKE
-1040 YQDEIFDTL
+1040 YQDEIFKTL
-1049 ENIASTASVY
+1049 EKIASTASVY

-1078 NVLLFKMLLHDYDE
+1078 NVVLFKMLLHDYDD

-1104 LVYFINYAVD
+1104 LVYFVNYAVD
-1114 DILDVFVH
+1114 DMLDVFAH

-1141 VHNNYRND
+1141 AHNNYRND

-1156 MCEKGQEARL
+1156 MCDKGQEARL

-1193 RFCSAELGH
+1193 RFCTAELGH

-1248 KKPVQALY
+1248 NKPVQALY